1 MLTEVGK
8 YLRKLRIDRG
18 ELLKDMAD
26 TIGVSSAYLSS
37 IENGKREI
45 SDNLASSIAAA
56 YDFDEED
63 AINFYN
69 AIDVARQEIRL
80 NLHQASRAKQEL
92 GLTFARKFDTLSD
105 EDVFSISS
113 ILNRDKKE

>member
-26 TIGVSSAYLSS
+26 TISVSSAYLSS

-45 SDNLASSIAAA
+45 SDDLASALASA
-56 YDFDEED
+56 YDFDEEE
-63 AINFYN
+63 AIRFYN
-69 AIDVARQEIRL
+69 AIDITRQEIRL
-80 NLHQASRAKQEL
+80 NLHQASPAKQEL
-92 GLTFARKFDTLSD
+92 GLTFARKFDSLSD
-105 EDVFSISS
+105 EDIFSISS
-113 ILNRDKKE
+113 ILNRKKE